1 MCQVF
6 LIATESSELIKVKIS
21 RHLHNYV
28 KYNADY
34 RWLDASESEKHKMY
48 AKWNNMS
55 MCVLFIRYMDGQIY
69 DKDNLDI
76 CPRTFG
82 YARKMAK

>member
-48 AKWNNMS
+48 AK
-55 MCVLFIRYMDGQIY
+55 
-69 DKDNLDI
+69 
-76 CPRTFG
+76 
-82 YARKMAK
+82 